1 MTGINE
7 EAVDKVIKQIEELL
21 AKMGIEAETKAKI
34 QESQGLE
41 SILVDIKTPDGNLLI
56 GQRGQS
62 LDAFQHLARVIL
74 RKKLN
79 QIINFIVDVND
90 YRKKKEQYLKDLALD
105 AASKVKSSSEEI
117 ELAPMSSYE
126 RRIIHLV
133 LAENEEVATESI
145 GEEPERRVV
154 IKPKVKK

>member
-1 MTGINE
+1 MIEINE
-7 EAVDKVIKQIEELL
+7 KSVNKVIKQIEELL
-21 AKMGIEAETKAKI
+21 LRIGIEADTKATI
-34 QESQGLE
+34 QEDQGVE

-62 LDAFQHLARVIL
+62 LDALQYLARVML
-74 RKKLN
+74 RKKLG
-79 QIINFIVDVND
+79 QVINFIVDVNS
-90 YRKKKEQYLKDLALD
+90 YKKKKEQYLKDLALD
-105 AASKVKSSSEEI
+105 VASKVKSSSEEI

-133 LAENEEVATESI
+133 LAENEEVTTEST

-154 IKPKVKK
+154 VKPKIKK